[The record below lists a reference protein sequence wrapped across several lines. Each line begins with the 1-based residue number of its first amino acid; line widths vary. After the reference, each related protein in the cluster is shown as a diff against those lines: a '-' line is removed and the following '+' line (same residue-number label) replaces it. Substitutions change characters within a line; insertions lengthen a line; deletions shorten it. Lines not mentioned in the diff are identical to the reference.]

1 MEALHSSETLMPT
14 YKSTQNYKPGRSTV
28 TVYFLKIKFA
38 FWILKIYK
46 MLGNIWY
53 GFEINS

>member
-14 YKSTQNYKPGRSTV
+14 YKSTQNYKSGRFTV
-28 TVYFLKIKFA
+28 RVYFLKIKFA

-46 MLGNIWY
+46 MLGNIRY
-53 GFEINS
+53 GFETNS